1 MTEITKKEICYVYA
15 YCDPNELG
23 SWKFEDIELKFK
35 PFYIGKG
42 KRSRKQTHLIEAN
55 RAIRDEAIITNRKQ
69 RKIVKL
75 LKKNQKPIIIVLR
88 KNLSEED
95 SYDLEK
101 RIVDHFKR
109 IDFTDGILYNYKG
122 GGSDYF
128 EVSPETKAK
137 MRVAKLGKKL
147 SPEHAAKLKETSQR
161 TGKQRGE
168 TLKANE
174 TWLANV
180 RANNATHKGRP
191 SWNKDKSGY
200 KRTVTEEEHIKKA
213 EMCRNNFSGPKSEE
227 HKRKLSVSVS
237 KIARKGKD
245 NQSARI
251 VSEFDLEMNF
261 IQDFETIRS
270 AAKSNQITVTQ
281 LNYAI
286 EKNKSINNKFYL
298 K

>member
-1 MTEITKKEICYVYA
+1 MIKAVKKEICYVYA

-23 SWKFEDIELKFK
+23 SWKFEDIDLKFK

-42 KRSRKQTHLIEAN
+42 KRNRNRTHLIEAN
-55 RAIRDEAIITNRKQ
+55 RAIRNEEVVTNRKT
-69 RKIVKL
+69 RKIIKL
-75 LKKNQKPIIIVLR
+75 LKNDQAPIIFILR
-88 KNLSEED
+88 QNLSEED

-101 RIVDHFKR
+101 RLVDHFKR
-109 IDFTDGILYNYKG
+109 IDFPDGILYNYKD

-128 EVSPETKAK
+128 DVSPETKAK
-137 MRVAKLGKKL
+137 MRAAKVGKKL

-191 SWNKDKSGY
+191 AWNKDKSGY

-213 EMCRNNFSGPKSEE
+213 EMCRNNFTGSKSEE
-227 HKRKLSVSVS
+227 HKQKISVSVL
-237 KIARKGKD
+237 KIARRGKD
-245 NQSARI
+245 NQSAKI
-251 VSEFDLEMNF
+251 VSEFDSEMNF
-261 IQDFETIRS
+261 IQDYETIRS
-270 AAKSNQITVTQ
+270 AAAANKVTAMQ

-286 EKNKSINNKFYL
+286 EMSHQINDKFYL